1 VIRSLLEFVL
11 SPHFALVL
19 LLVKISI
26 VFGMGFLLAH
36 FLRHRS
42 AAVRH
47 FVWVTTLLGALAV
60 PLATRVAPQLEWPIL
75 SPLSAPPINSSVT
88 LVTPTSVPSDKT
100 LNDPLPT
107 PSESQSSVTPI
118 LSVTRIWLAGALL
131 VAIWCAIG
139 HLALWR
145 LSRRAR
151 PVTDAA
157 WLAVLEDAS
166 RAAKLGR
173 PVRLLASPAID
184 SPMTWGFQRPIVLLP
199 ESASEWTLERRRV
212 VLLHE
217 LAHIARKDFM
227 VQLVASF
234 TCALYWFHPGAWGA
248 ARRLRHES
256 ERACDDRA
264 IASGTPAADYAS
276 HLLSLALQS
285 KARHW
290 HEAMAIGL
298 TRSSTLEAR
307 VRAALDENLT
317 RRALSPRVRVAGSI
331 VLGAFVLLLSALTP
345 VRAALYS
352 AVVEGPPAYR
362 EPSEPTP
369 SVEIV
374 PPVPDVAPVAALEN
388 TIPVPASEDMQVVS
402 RSVLVEP
409 GERLDLRLLA
419 GGNVDIEGWDEPLV
433 RVRSHIK
440 GPDADK
446 IKVDVDRT
454 PNGVQVNA
462 YFAEHSLVETASND
476 FEIHVPRKFD
486 LRLHSSG
493 GGLRVS
499 NVEGTFE
506 GDTGGGEIVLDHV
519 KGHASLSTGGSD
531 IRVTDSHL
539 DGEVSTGGGTVDL
552 IRVKGGLVGSS
563 GSGPVMSHDSN
574 VGAEFDKLSEKLDDL
589 GEHLAN
595 SAAALAD
602 RPAEISKSGGGVTL
616 DEIPRGATI
625 STGGGDVEIGRTAGP
640 VVVSTG
646 GGDMEIGPVN
656 GSLDASTGA
665 GDIQVRVAARDETID
680 LTSGS
685 GKITLELP
693 ASFDGRIDL
702 ESGYTKSF
710 GRAAKIDSEWKLT
723 RESTTDWDDRQGT
736 PRRYVRGHAILGEGR
751 GRVRVTTVNGDIV
764 LRRAK
769 Q

>member
-1 VIRSLLEFVL
+1 MELVA

-19 LLVKISI
+19 LLAKISI
-26 VFGMGFLLAH
+26 VFGVGFFLAH
-36 FLRHRS
+36 LLRHRS
-42 AAVRH
+42 AALRH
-47 FVWVTTLLGALAV
+47 FLWVTTLLGALAV
-60 PLATRVAPQLEWPIL
+60 PLVTRVAPQLEWPIF
-75 SPLSAPPINSSVT
+75 SPPPASTI
-88 LVTPTSVPSDKT
+88 
-100 LNDPLPT
+100 
-107 PSESQSSVTPI
+107 SSVTPLAPNSVVSEQSMDNPLPADFESKPSATSI
-118 LSVTRIWLAGALL
+118 LSVTHIWLAGALL

-139 HLALWR
+139 HLALLR

-151 PVTDAA
+151 PMIDAA

-173 PVRLLASPAID
+173 PVRLLVSPAID
-184 SPMTWGFQRPIVLLP
+184 SPMTWGFRRPLVLLP
-199 ESASEWTLERRRV
+199 EAASEWTLERRRV

-217 LAHIARKDFM
+217 LAHVARMDFM
-227 VQLVASF
+227 VQLVASV
-234 TCALYWFHPGAWGA
+234 TCALYWFHPGAWSA

-256 ERACDDRA
+256 EHACDDRA

-276 HLLSLALQS
+276 HLLYLALQS
-285 KARHW
+285 NARHW

-298 TRSSTLEAR
+298 TRPSTLEAR
-307 VRAALDENLT
+307 VRAVLDEGLT
-317 RRALSPRVRVAGSI
+317 RRALSPQVRVAGSV

-345 VRAALYS
+345 VRAALNN
-352 AVVEGPPAYR
+352 AVLEGSPVYPEA
-362 EPSEPTP
+362 SEPI
-369 SVEIV
+369 SHVEVVAPVAEEAPVAPVENV
-374 PPVPDVAPVAALEN
+374 PPVPAA
-388 TIPVPASEDMQVVS
+388 EDTKIVS
-402 RSVLVEP
+402 RSFEAKP

-419 GGNVDIEGWDEPLV
+419 GGNVDIEGWDESLV

-462 YFAEHSLVETASND
+462 YFAEHSRIEISSND

-493 GGLRVS
+493 GGLRMS

-506 GDTGGGEIVLDHV
+506 GDTGGGEIVLEHV

-531 IRVTDSHL
+531 IRVIDSHL
-539 DGEVSTGGGTVDL
+539 DGDVSTGGGTVDL

-563 GSGPVMSHDSN
+563 GSGPVMHHDSKQA
-574 VGAEFDKLSEKLDDL
+574 AEL
-589 GEHLAN
+589 
-595 SAAALAD
+595 
-602 RPAEISKSGGGVTL
+602 SKSGGGVTL

-640 VVVSTG
+640 VIVSTG

-665 GDIQVRVAARDETID
+665 GDIQVRVEASDETID

-702 ESGYTKSF
+702 ETGYTKSF
-710 GRAAKIDSEWKLT
+710 GRATKIDSEWKLI
-723 RESTTDWDDRQGT
+723 RESTTDWDDQRGQT
-736 PRRYVRGHAILGEGR
+736 PRRYVRGHTVLGEGR

-764 LRRAK
+764 LRRTK